1 MAAYVVVINDNLS
14 LVQAG
19 GPVMAGFRHAV
30 LTARCDVFSA
40 GDPVLPHLERFP
52 AVPALHV
59 HSGATQPQHLR
70 AHLPAVRV
78 AGGGGGAEFWPRL

>member
-1 MAAYVVVINDNLS
+1 M
-14 LVQAG
+14 
-19 GPVMAGFRHAV
+19 PCFRHALLIV
-30 LTARCDVFSA
+30 LLHLLSA

-59 HSGATQPQHLR
+59 HPGAAEPQHLR

-78 AGGGGGAEFWPRL
+78 AGGGGGTEL